1 METFKPLFNNSFG
14 ITSTIVVQWVVIAL
28 LAVIAYLS
36 TRNLKKIP
44 DKRQSVVEMV
54 IDSIN
59 KLVKENMG
67 ESYKSFVPYIG
78 TLVIY
83 MLILNLSGLVG
94 VAVPTEDI
102 NVTAGLAAITFF
114 IIQATSI
121 KRNGVK
127 EYLLGYGRPIPIIL
141 PINIMERVATPI
153 SLCLRLFGNMTAGGV
168 IIGMIYGAMGHFA
181 FGAPILAHAY
191 FDVFDGSIQMVIFV
205 MLTMINIKTIAEE

>member
-28 LAVIAYLS
+28 LALIAYLS
-36 TRNLKKIP
+36 TRNLKKVP
-44 DKRQSVVEMV
+44 DKKQTVVEIV

-67 ESYKSFVPYIG
+67 ESYKNFVPYIG
-78 TLVIY
+78 TLAIY
-83 MLILNLSGLVG
+83 ILILNLSGLVG
-94 VAVPTEDI
+94 AAVPTEDI

-114 IIQATSI
+114 VLQANSI
-121 KRNGVK
+121 KRNGIK
-127 EYLLGYGRPIPIIL
+127 EYFLGYGRPIPIIL
-141 PINIMERVATPI
+141 PINIMERVALPV

-181 FGAPILAHAY
+181 FGAPIIAHAY